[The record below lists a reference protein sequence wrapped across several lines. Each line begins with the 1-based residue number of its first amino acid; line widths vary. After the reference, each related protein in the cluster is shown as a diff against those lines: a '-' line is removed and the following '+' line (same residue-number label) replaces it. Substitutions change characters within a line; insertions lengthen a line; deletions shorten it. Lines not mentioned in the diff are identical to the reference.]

1 MHSTSLSENYP
12 YHNDNAVHGVGNR
25 ISAAIHPEERLVG
38 VSSCDNSSFLLFSVG
53 FEQNCSAGPA
63 NRSYAG
69 GNGVDNDHASE
80 RRPIHEEDILEIEFY
95 CQRTNGRCAG
105 CSPNCAA
112 KSPNKQVLANIK
124 CAAYSIGRDASL
136 RPEEA
141 LEPKPLSDSLVQLY
155 QGLHCLFGLCSTDR
169 SRAYIPVN
177 GLSETAGKD
186 SDADKPTT
194 WQITQITSFLT
205 NVLGAPLSVFGLLH
219 GIKHFYKLLRL
230 LYTIA
235 TGDASADKKLK
246 RFFPGMV
253 SDMGLGKVMQVLK
266 PDKDAALPERKEQSY
281 LWYDE
286 EQLQYRLEQP
296 ALIEG
301 LSPGNLKLAGLSA
314 HTPSA
319 AAREVNISELKEI
332 FIKIYT
338 KRLCHVHEAVRIEY
352 VLSAMLHATT
362 CKATKLSALVIIAVS
377 LDRVVRSCFPHNI
390 GQLDILA
397 QYILL
402 SLPDISPSPDDGT
415 CDLSYAPHSTGGLK
429 SPVTMIEA
437 IKSVVS
443 LVTSIVNGINA
454 FNFMPSIDTS
464 LADAINWIKDP
475 DIYQPPIGMLD
486 MFSSDLK
493 LLFEGDTISLTST
506 GNIAVL
512 AKYLHKNTSL
522 QKFMNLII
530 GEIVVDETEIKL
542 KMPER
547 FRSYLADALA
557 AMRAIDEIVVNETE
571 IKLKMPR
578 WFRSRLAH
586 ASAAMRARGFTA
598 GKLTV
603 AQLHNGPYGKQANP
617 VTWSQSVK
625 LPGLHLFDVLD
636 NKFIPW
642 ESHLPYITV
651 SYSRSEIGY
660 VRTQVEGLM
669 KKCKEFGIQYLW
681 VDFMCW
687 KPNQDSIAY
696 FDMVKV
702 YLHANATVIIDP
714 YVHKRHVN
722 NSAWSSR
729 IWTRAEVAVSSIVMS
744 YSCNQLTTV
753 SNKRRKFRTLG
764 EALSWFHDSV
774 SYSKEDSTIAL
785 GGLLVAAR
793 NGNVDK
799 SMYACLSRIKTEG
812 LFQYVPSADKSLC
825 WLPRVGGSKPS
836 LVQRE
841 LAKTK
846 VLKKGLF
853 IEATELVPNL
863 HAFEK
868 SHSPFASKKDMQIDI
883 KNVIFLQVAAV
894 ESGAVCWMVKR
905 QQDIFDVLGSI
916 TLGKDTYRELG
927 IKKVVVNGLV

>member
-1 MHSTSLSENYP
+1 MHSTSLSENHP
-12 YHNDNAVHGVGNR
+12 YYNDNAVHGVGNR
-25 ISAAIHPEERLVG
+25 ISAAIHPEERLAG

-53 FEQNCSAGPA
+53 FEQNGSAGPA
-63 NRSYAG
+63 SPSYAG

-80 RRPIHEEDILEIEFY
+80 RRPIHEEDTLEFKFHCE
-95 CQRTNGRCAG
+95 RTNGRCAG

-112 KSPNKQVLANIK
+112 NSRDKHVLADIK

-141 LEPKPLSDSLVQLY
+141 LEPRPLSDSLVQLY

-169 SRAYIPVN
+169 SRAYNPVN
-177 GLSETAGKD
+177 DYFIPNKYFIRNKCPWRTFE
-186 SDADKPTT
+186 
-194 WQITQITSFLT
+194 
-205 NVLGAPLSVFGLLH
+205 VFGLLH

-266 PDKDAALPERKEQSY
+266 PDKGAALLERKEQSY
-281 LWYDE
+281 LC
-286 EQLQYRLEQP
+286 
-296 ALIEG
+296 
-301 LSPGNLKLAGLSA
+301 PGNLKLAGLSA

-332 FIKIYT
+332 FIRIYT
-338 KRLCHVHEAVRIEY
+338 KRLSHVHEAVRIEY

-402 SLPDISPSPDDGT
+402 SLPDISPSPGDGR
-415 CDLSYAPHSTGGLK
+415 CDPSYALHSTGGPK
-429 SPVTMIEA
+429 SSVTMIKA
-437 IKSVVS
+437 INSVFS

-493 LLFEGDTISLTST
+493 LSFEGDTISLTST

-571 IKLKMPR
+571 IKLKMPG

-598 GKLTV
+598 GKLTA
-603 AQLHNGPYGKQANP
+603 AQLHNGPNGKQANP

-625 LPGLHLFDVLD
+625 LPGLQLFDVLD

-669 KKCKEFGIQYLW
+669 EKCKEFDIRYLW
-681 VDFMCW
+681 VDFLCW

-702 YLHANATVIIDP
+702 YCHANATVIIDP
-714 YVHKRHVN
+714 YVYKRHVN

-753 SNKRRKFRTLG
+753 SNKRHKFRTLG

-785 GGLLVAAR
+785 GGLRVAAR

-812 LFQYVPSADKSLC
+812 LFQYVPSADESLC

-846 VLKKGLF
+846 VLKKGGLS

-868 SHSPFASKKDMQIDI
+868 PHSPFASKKDMQIDI

-905 QQDIFDVLGSI
+905 QQDIFHVLGSI

-927 IKKVVVNGLV
+927 IKKVVVNGLVG